1 MQTDR
6 PAANR
11 LTVEHVLNLVPAT
24 SFLLTSAFGELRS
37 GVIVRCVQ
45 QVAMHPPMLLVAMEK
60 GQPLSPIIRDSRNF
74 AICVLAKDDRVT
86 TKIFATSPDQG
97 IDAFLTIPNLVV
109 PGGSPVPLRALGY
122 IACELV
128 RHLDIEAD
136 YEVYIGMV
144 HHAGLVEQPKLKS
157 PRSGVVRAHLK
168 ARKRTIKTT
177 ATSPKPSGS
186 IRQRDTSKSRRPSG
200 R

>member
-157 PRSGVVRAHLK
+157 PRSGVVRSHLN
-168 ARKRTIKTT
+168 ARKRNLKTT
-177 ATSPKPSGS
+177 ATSPKPSGP

>member
-60 GQPLSPIIRDSRNF
+60 GQPPLIESIKKWMRARGIRPEGGTKGFNSLAFVITRRIHQEGTLINRLGERRDIYSSVVTQERIDKIIN
-74 AICVLAKDDRVT
+74 
-86 TKIFATSPDQG
+86 KIAVAG
-97 IDAFLTIPNLVV
+97 EVEMLTDLI
-109 PGGSPVPLRALGY
+109 ALY
-122 IACELV
+122 
-128 RHLDIEAD
+128 
-136 YEVYIGMV
+136 
-144 HHAGLVEQPKLKS
+144 KLK
-157 PRSGVVRAHLK
+157 
-168 ARKRTIKTT
+168 
-177 ATSPKPSGS
+177 
-186 IRQRDTSKSRRPSG
+186 
-200 R
+200 

>member
-11 LTVEHVLNLVPAT
+11 LSVEHVLNLLPST
-24 SFLLTSAFGELRS
+24 NFLLTSAFGELRS

-74 AICVLAKDDRVT
+74 AICILAKGDRVT
-86 TKIFATSPDQG
+86 PKTFRVAPDQG
-97 IDAFLTIPNLVV
+97 VDAFLTIPNLVV
-109 PGGSPVPLRALGY
+109 PGGAPVPLRALGY

-144 HHAGLVEQPKLKS
+144 HHAGLVDQPKLK
-157 PRSGVVRAHLK
+157 PARPGMARAHSS
-168 ARKRTIKTT
+168 ARKRIHK
-177 ATSPKPSGS
+177 SGS
-186 IRQRDTSKSRRPSG
+186 PNAPSKVRRPS
-200 R
+200 

>member
-6 PAANR
+6 PAASR
-11 LTVEHVLNLVPAT
+11 ATVEHVLNLVPAA
-24 SFLLTSAFGELRS
+24 SFLLSAAYSELRS

-45 QVAMHPPMLLVAMEK
+45 QVAMHPPMILVAMEK

-74 AICVLAKDDRVT
+74 ALCVLDKNDRMT
-86 TKIFATSPDQG
+86 NRLFATSPDQT
-97 IDAFLTIPNLVV
+97 IDPFLTLPHLIV

-144 HHAGLVEQPKLKS
+144 HHAGLVEKPVVKR
-157 PRSGVVRAHLK
+157 PRPGAARAHLH
-168 ARKRTIKTT
+168 ARQRKLKKG
-177 ATSPKPSGS
+177 AVVGKNSNS
-186 IRQRDTSKSRRPSG
+186 IRQSAPPKLRRSA
-200 R
+200 

>member
-144 HHAGLVEQPKLKS
+144 HHAGLVEHPKLKS

-168 ARKRTIKTT
+168 ARKRSIKTT

-186 IRQRDTSKSRRPSG
+186 IRKRDTSKSRRPSG

>member
-24 SFLLTSAFGELRS
+24 SFLLTSAYGELRS

-74 AICVLAKDDRVT
+74 ALCVLAKDDRVT

-97 IDAFLTIPNLVV
+97 VDAFLTIPNLVV

-157 PRSGVVRAHLK
+157 PRSGVTRAPLSVRQRNLSTGGA
-168 ARKRTIKTT
+168 
-177 ATSPKPSGS
+177 SPKPVGS
-186 IRQRDTSKSRRPSG
+186 VRSRDPSKVRRPS
-200 R
+200 

>member
-6 PAANR
+6 PAADR

-74 AICVLAKDDRVT
+74 ALCVLAKNDRVT

-97 IDAFLTIPNLVV
+97 VDAFLTIPNLVV

-144 HHAGLVEQPKLKS
+144 HHAGLVDQPKMKS
-157 PRSGVVRAHLK
+157 PQSGVARAHLNARQRILK
-168 ARKRTIKTT
+168 AGK
-177 ATSPKPSGS
+177 ASSKPAGS
-186 IRQRDTSKSRRPSG
+186 IRQRVASKARRPS
-200 R
+200 

>member
-6 PAANR
+6 PAADR

-24 SFLLTSAFGELRS
+24 SFLLTSAYGELRS

-86 TKIFATSPDQG
+86 TKTFATSPDQG

-122 IACELV
+122 IACELI

-144 HHAGLVEQPKLKS
+144 HHAGLVDQPKLKL
-157 PRSGVVRAHLK
+157 PRSGVMRAHLK
-168 ARKRTIKTT
+168 TRKRIFKKS
-177 ATSPKPSGS
+177 AASPKPSDS
-186 IRQRDTSKSRRPSG
+186 TRQRTLSKSRRPSE

>member
-6 PAANR
+6 PAADR
-11 LTVEHVLNLVPAT
+11 PTVEHVLNLVPA
-24 SFLLTSAFGELRS
+24 SEFLLTSAYGELRS

-74 AICVLAKDDRVT
+74 AICVLAKNDRVT
-86 TKIFATSPDQG
+86 PKTFRVAPDQG
-97 IDAFLTIPNLVV
+97 VDAFLTIPNLVA
-109 PGGSPVPLRALGY
+109 PGGAPIPLRALGY

-144 HHAGLVEQPKLKS
+144 HAAGLVEQPKAK
-157 PRSGVVRAHLK
+157 PVRPGMTRNHAD
-168 ARKRTIKTT
+168 ARKRMHRESGQA
-177 ATSPKPSGS
+177 AT
-186 IRQRDTSKSRRPSG
+186 RRDTAKVRRGS
-200 R
+200 